1 VKAIGEF
8 CVKKLSFLIIVL
20 ATAFLCLSNG
30 CGEKALPPV
39 ERAAPPKP
47 KEAATQLDRA
57 FAGANAEVKSFS
69 SAASQALQTAD
80 YEGAVQSLQMIREK
94 GGLTADQGMAVHN
107 SMVSLEAKLIS
118 AMSSGDANAKRAYEQ
133 LRKSRKN

>member
-1 VKAIGEF
+1 MNHHTFRAAL
-8 CVKKLSFLIIVL
+8 LSGVL
-20 ATAFLCLSNG
+20 LCLVTG
-30 CGEKALPPV
+30 CGEKAPSPV
-39 ERAAPPKP
+39 ERAAPVKP

-57 FAGANAEVKSFS
+57 FAGASEEVKSVS

-94 GGLTADQGMAVHN
+94 GGLTPDQGLAVHS

-118 AMSSGDANAKRAYEQ
+118 AMSAGDANAKRAYEQ
-133 LRKSRKN
+133 LKKSRRN

>member
-1 VKAIGEF
+1 MLTA
-8 CVKKLSFLIIVL
+8 
-20 ATAFLCLSNG
+20 AFLCLVNG
-30 CGEKALPPV
+30 CGEEAPPPL
-39 ERAAPPKP
+39 ERAVPQKP

-57 FAGANAEVKSFS
+57 FAGASEEVKSFS

-94 GGLTADQGMAVHN
+94 GGLTPDQGLAVHS

-118 AMSSGDANAKRAYEQ
+118 AMSAGDANAKRAYEQ
-133 LRKSRKN
+133 LKKSRRN

>member
-1 VKAIGEF
+1 MF
-8 CVKKLSFLIIVL
+8 S
-20 ATAFLCLSNG
+20 ATFLCLVSG
-30 CGEKALPPV
+30 CGEKAAPPV
-39 ERAAPPKP
+39 ERAAPAKP

-57 FAGANAEVKSFS
+57 FAGASAEVKSFS

-94 GGLTADQGMAVHN
+94 GGLTADQGMAVHS

-118 AMSSGDANAKRAYEQ
+118 AMGAGDANAKRAYEQ
-133 LRKSRKN
+133 LKKARRN

>member
-1 VKAIGEF
+1 M
-8 CVKKLSFLIIVL
+8 LS
-20 ATAFLCLSNG
+20 APFLCLLNG
-30 CGEKALPPV
+30 CGEKAPSAV

-57 FAGANAEVKSFS
+57 FAGASADVKSFS

-80 YEGAVQSLQMIREK
+80 YEGALQSLQMIKEK
-94 GGLTADQGMAVHN
+94 GGLTADQGLAVHS

-118 AMSSGDANAKRAYEQ
+118 AMSAGDANAKKAYEQ
-133 LRKSRKN
+133 LKKSRRN